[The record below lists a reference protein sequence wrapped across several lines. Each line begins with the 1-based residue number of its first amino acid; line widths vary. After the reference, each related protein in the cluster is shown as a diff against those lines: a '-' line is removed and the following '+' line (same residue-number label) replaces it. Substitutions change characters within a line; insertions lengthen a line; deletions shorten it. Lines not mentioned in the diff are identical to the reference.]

1 MIFSGDS
8 ILVFS
13 FFIFSYLLGSV
24 PFGLIL
30 TRMAGHGD
38 IRKHGSGN
46 IGATNVLRKSGKFIA
61 FLTLILDASKGA
73 VAIFVTSYF
82 FDDYTVL
89 ITSGFCAILG
99 HVFPVWLGF
108 KGGKGVAT
116 SFAVF
121 LILNLKIGIILFMVW
136 LLTLAIFRISGL
148 SAVVTFALAPVVTY
162 FITYDTRLV
171 VAFSII
177 STLVIVRHYS
187 NIKKLVSRRL

>member
-13 FFIFSYLLGSV
+13 FFIFSYFLGSV

-61 FLTLILDASKGA
+61 LLTLILDASKGA

-121 LILNLKIGIILFMVW
+121 LVLNLKIGIILCMVW
-136 LLTLAIFRISGL
+136 ILTLAVFRISGL
-148 SAVVTFALAPVVTY
+148 SAVITFALAPVVTY

-177 STLVIVRHYS
+177 STLVILRHYS

>member
-1 MIFSGDS
+1 MIFSGGG

>member
-187 NIKKLVSRRL
+187 NIKKLDSRRL

>member
-13 FFIFSYLLGSV
+13 FFIFSYFFGSV

-30 TRMAGHGD
+30 TKMAGHGD

-61 FLTLILDASKGA
+61 LLTLILDASKGA

-82 FDDYTVL
+82 FDDFTVL
-89 ITSGFCAILG
+89 ITSGLCAILG
-99 HVFPVWLGF
+99 HIFPVWLRF

-121 LILNLKIGIILFMVW
+121 LVLNLKIGIILCMVW
-136 LLTLAIFRISGL
+136 LLILAIFRISGL

-171 VAFSII
+171 VASSII
-177 STLVIVRHYS
+177 STLVILRHYS
-187 NIKKLVSRRL
+187 NIKKLASRRF